1 MKKMNLFIQ
10 QKFEKQ
16 TNNII
21 SEIIDLLSK
30 KNTEQLNFIL
40 QVLTEQQKEELY
52 KNLLNSVHSNE
63 LIQLLCR
70 CSIYS
75 LNIWLKNKSLNE
87 ISENSKKNI
96 I

>member
-52 KNLLNSVHSNE
+52 KNYLG
-63 LIQLLCR
+63 
-70 CSIYS
+70 
-75 LNIWLKNKSLNE
+75 NI
-87 ISENSKKNI
+87 
-96 I
+96 